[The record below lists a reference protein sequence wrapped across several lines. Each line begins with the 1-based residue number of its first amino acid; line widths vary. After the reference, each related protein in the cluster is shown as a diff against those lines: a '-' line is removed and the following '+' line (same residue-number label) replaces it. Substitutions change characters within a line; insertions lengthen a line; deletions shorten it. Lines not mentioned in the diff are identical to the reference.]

1 MIFSSRLPLNDAVE
15 WWASLRLPS
24 SLGAHLPLSEQ
35 ALLPSDDDDA
45 LERTAQLTPLGI
57 PADACRRA
65 RRPSVPTTPLEDDDD
80 VTTDV
85 VIVVADIGIEWYRCL
100 FRPKVRT
107 KEGCIYEGK
116 KVTQSMYSHHLYK
129 GKNGMMKRDIFGLS
143 LTKKTLGDFGGR
155 RRQMEPRAFVD
166 RFSTLVIQQL
176 FWGTRVYRTSPLKN

>member
-24 SLGAHLPLSEQ
+24 SLGAHLPLSGQ
-35 ALLPSDDDDA
+35 ALLPSDDDA
-45 LERTAQLTPLGI
+45 LERTAQFTPLGV

-100 FRPKVRT
+100 FLSFSPNEQKKDVVVS
-107 KEGCIYEGK
+107 GK
-116 KVTQSMYSHHLYK
+116 KSDALMYSHHL
-129 GKNGMMKRDIFGLS
+129 F
-143 LTKKTLGDFGGR
+143 
-155 RRQMEPRAFVD
+155 
-166 RFSTLVIQQL
+166 
-176 FWGTRVYRTSPLKN
+176 

>member
-35 ALLPSDDDDA
+35 ALLPSDDDDDDA
-45 LERTAQLTPLGI
+45 LERTAQFTPLGV

-80 VTTDV
+80 VTTEGV

-100 FRPKVRT
+100 FLSFSPN
-107 KEGCIYEGK
+107 EQK
-116 KVTQSMYSHHLYK
+116 KDVVVS
-129 GKNGMMKRDIFGLS
+129 RE
-143 LTKKTLGDFGGR
+143 KK
-155 RRQMEPRAFVD
+155 
-166 RFSTLVIQQL
+166 
-176 FWGTRVYRTSPLKN
+176 

>member
-35 ALLPSDDDDA
+35 ALLPSDDDDDDA
-45 LERTAQLTPLGI
+45 LERTAQFTPLGVD
-57 PADACRRA
+57 ADACRRA

-100 FRPKVRT
+100 FLSFSPN
-107 KEGCIYEGK
+107 EQK
-116 KVTQSMYSHHLYK
+116 KDVVVS
-129 GKNGMMKRDIFGLS
+129 RE
-143 LTKKTLGDFGGR
+143 KK
-155 RRQMEPRAFVD
+155 
-166 RFSTLVIQQL
+166 
-176 FWGTRVYRTSPLKN
+176 

>member
-1 MIFSSRLPLNDAVE
+1 MMMRWNEQPNLPLWGSLPMRVVARDDRAYQQRPSRTTTTSPQTFSS
-15 WWASLRLPS
+15 S
-24 SLGAHLPLSEQ
+24 STTSVSNGIGVSFAPKYEQ
-35 ALLPSDDDDA
+35 KK
-45 LERTAQLTPLGI
+45 
-57 PADACRRA
+57 
-65 RRPSVPTTPLEDDDD
+65 D
-80 VTTDV
+80 VF
-85 VIVVADIGIEWYRCL
+85 I
-100 FRPKVRT
+100 
-107 KEGCIYEGK
+107 EGK

>member
-35 ALLPSDDDDA
+35 ALLPSDDDDDDA
-45 LERTAQLTPLGI
+45 LERTAQFPPLGV

-100 FRPKVRT
+100 FSLFLPKRT
-107 KEGCIYEGK
+107 KEGCSTEGK
-116 KVTQSMYSHHLYK
+116 KVTH
-129 GKNGMMKRDIFGLS
+129 
-143 LTKKTLGDFGGR
+143 
-155 RRQMEPRAFVD
+155 
-166 RFSTLVIQQL
+166 
-176 FWGTRVYRTSPLKN
+176 